1 MLLNQ
6 NRPKTTPVMAHLTK
20 DLDKHTTT
28 YSYGPNS
35 FKLLGIPA
43 PRPGELL
50 GLLGTHILKPNLGRF
65 NNPPELE
72 EILNHCREKD
82 RHLQSYF
89 THFLEK
95 QLKVAM
101 KSQHFKDMRGSAEPQ
116 RVRKLLEKHNER
128 GMMKEICDDELELN
142 EFSDR
147 SVRRLSGQVLQRRM
161 CTYLKF
167 DEPSSLLDVRQKFKA
182 AQVIR
187 SLLTLD
193 SYVIVADNDI
203 SPMPFTVCMGNQKH
217 MVFLAGFDHSRNLR
231 IRDESLIFEVM
242 FFSRYKYPNMS
253 ITLGDFKLEVME
265 GEFTD
270 CQVSVVLGES
280 GSGKTTF
287 LQLLGD
293 MVPPDYEE
301 GLQLWQPKF
310 PVSYKQQIIG
320 WRGYLHLE
328 DMHPAFVRD
337 VMKPLQIEQLLNRK
351 VESLSP
357 GETQRVALTICL
369 GSPASVYLIDEPGAY
384 LDSELRIN
392 AAMAIRR
399 HVLRMGKAAIVV
411 EHDLTM
417 ATYMADQV
425 IVVDGNVPTNCTTN
439 PPYPL
444 VSGMNRFLPHLDII
458 YRRNRMSVK
467 HTPRVNKLGS
477 IEDTRQKD
485 AGNYYDVV

>member
-1 MLLNQ
+1 
-6 NRPKTTPVMAHLTK
+6 MAHLRIPHLTT
-20 DLDKHTTT
+20 DLDKDTTT

-35 FKLLGIPA
+35 FKLFGIPA

-50 GLLGTHILKPNLGRF
+50 GLLGTHSIGKSTALKLLAGVLKPNLGRV
-65 NNPPELE
+65 
-72 EILNHCREKD
+72 H
-82 RHLQSYF
+82 
-89 THFLEK
+89 
-95 QLKVAM
+95 
-101 KSQHFKDMRGSAEPQ
+101 
-116 RVRKLLEKHNER
+116 
-128 GMMKEICDDELELN
+128 
-142 EFSDR
+142 
-147 SVRRLSGQVLQRRM
+147 RLSGQVLQRVM
-161 CTYLKF
+161 IAAVFLQKADVYIF

-203 SPMPFTVCMGNQKH
+203 SLLDYLSDAIYCLYGKPEAHGILSPDYCVRSGIE
-217 MVFLAGFDHSRNLR
+217 VFLAGFDHTRNLR
-231 IRDESLIFEVM
+231 IRDESLIFEVARTPPPQIEWKRQ
-242 FFSRYKYPNMS
+242 FFSRYKYPNMR

-280 GSGKTTF
+280 CSGKTTF

-293 MVPPDYEE
+293 MVPPDYVE
-301 GLQLWQPKF
+301 GLQLWKPKF
-310 PVSYKQQIIG
+310 PVSYKPQIIG
-320 WRGYLHLE
+320 WRGECTVRQMPELSLHLE

-337 VMKPLQIEQLLNRK
+337 VMKPLQIEQLLDRK

-384 LDSELRIN
+384 LNSELRIN

-399 HVLRMGKAAIVV
+399 HVLRMRKAAIVV

-444 VSGMNRFLPHLDII
+444 VSGMNRFLPHLDITF
-458 YRRNRMSVK
+458 RRNRMSLT

>member
-1 MLLNQ
+1 
-6 NRPKTTPVMAHLTK
+6 MAHLTK

-50 GLLGTHILKPNLGRF
+50 GLLGTHSIGKSTALKLLAWSTQTKSWPLQCIIYIYPLSSLIFSVLYACDSSTILLPLGQ
-65 NNPPELE
+65 NPPELE

-147 SVRRLSGQVLQRRM
+147 SVRRLS
-161 CTYLKF
+161 
-167 DEPSSLLDVRQKFKA
+167 DVRQKFKA

-217 MVFLAGFDHSRNLR
+217 MVSFLPTTVSDQESRLLGLFHHRLNGNY
-231 IRDESLIFEVM
+231 M
-242 FFSRYKYPNMS
+242 QFFSRYKYPNMS

-320 WRGYLHLE
+320 W
-328 DMHPAFVRD
+328 RD